1 MPTLF
6 FDAQQSLGFMTITTN
21 RLLCALL
28 RRRMV
33 QEGIDL
39 TAEQWGVLAKVWNQ
53 EGLSQDELARFACVE
68 KSSMS
73 RVLAVLER
81 KGLLERRPD
90 PGDARRK
97 NIFPTAAADAIKERC
112 RDVVLEFQ
120 AGALR
125 NVRPADWATCMDVLH
140 AIKDTL
146 LQDMA
151 AQASPQDPAL

>member
-1 MPTLF
+1 MDDLF

-28 RRRMV
+28 RRRFV
-33 QEGIDL
+33 QEGLDL
-39 TAEQWGVLAKVWNQ
+39 TAEQWGILAKVWNQ
-53 EGLSQDELARFACVE
+53 EGLSQDEMARFACVE

-97 NIFPTAAADAIKERC
+97 NIFPTPTAQAIKE
-112 RDVVLEFQ
+112 Q
-120 AGALR
+120 
-125 NVRPADWATCMDVLH
+125 
-140 AIKDTL
+140 
-146 LQDMA
+146 
-151 AQASPQDPAL
+151 